1 MVKHVSSKFF
11 RKNEKKRTS
20 NNSDFFE
27 EGYDD
32 RTLKKISD
40 HRKSEKKFLEGFVRQ
55 VVFSSKKMV
64 NLILFE
70 RTPSKKTNRKKG
82 RNKKKDRT
90 NKVLQREMTNS
101 KLSDFS
107 TKNEK

>member
-1 MVKHVSSKFF
+1 MFLQIFSEKT
-11 RKNEKKRTS
+11 KKRTS
-20 NNSDFFE
+20 KNSNFFE

-32 RTLKKISD
+32 RTLLKISD

-55 VVFSSKKMV
+55 VVFLPKNGKLDLVRNNTIEKKQS
-64 NLILFE
+64 E
-70 RTPSKKTNRKKG
+70 KG
-82 RNKKKDRT
+82 TKQKNDRT